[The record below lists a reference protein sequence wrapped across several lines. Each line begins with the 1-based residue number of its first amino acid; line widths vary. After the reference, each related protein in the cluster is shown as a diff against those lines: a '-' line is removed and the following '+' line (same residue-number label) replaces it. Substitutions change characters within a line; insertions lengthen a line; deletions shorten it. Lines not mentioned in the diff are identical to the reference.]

1 MVEIKVGASEAHAII
16 AARFESFP
24 AMSAPAP
31 RKILV
36 TNALPYA
43 NGPLHLGHMVG
54 YIQADIWVR
63 FQRLRGNEVTYVC
76 ADDAHGTPIMLAA
89 EKAGVAPEAFIAG
102 MQASHSADF
111 AAFGVAFDHYHSTH
125 SEENR
130 RLSESIYGKL
140 KANGYIASRSIEQA
154 YDPVKEM
161 FLPDRYIKGECP
173 KCGTAD
179 QYGDNCESC
188 GATYGPTDLKNPRS
202 VVSGA
207 TPVLKESEHYF
218 FQLTKLQREVETWL
232 EGAKV
237 HASVKAKLR
246 EWLGD
251 ASGGGL
257 KDWDI
262 SRDAPY
268 FGFEIPGAPGKYF
281 YVWLDAPIGYFASL
295 AALLGNDEAKLASF
309 IGADSTAEMWHFIG
323 KDIVNFHGLFWP
335 AMLKGA
341 GHRQPTG
348 LSVNGYLTVNGAK
361 MSKSRGTFIKARTFL
376 DAGLNPEYL
385 RYYFAAKLS
394 DGVDD
399 LDLNLDDFVAR
410 VNSDIVGK
418 YVNIASRCAP
428 FLHKYFCGSLAA
440 SLSPAVADTLNG
452 YFGAKVDAVLAA
464 YDRRD
469 YAEALRQTMAMADA
483 ANQWIQDI
491 EPWSLAK
498 LIEQDSLGPIKTK
511 TGREVTFASSLE
523 VRGTLHETTTAFVE
537 IFRLL
542 SLLLAP
548 VLPSLT
554 SNALRFLGDG
564 ASRDPATSCL
574 GYTVQA
580 FEPLAT
586 RIDPA
591 AIKAMIVASTDSL
604 APTDAPK
611 PAKAAKPAPA
621 AAPAAAVDDTA
632 HASVEDFAKIDL
644 RIARIESAES
654 VEGAD
659 KLLRLSLDLGTLGK
673 RQVFAGIKSAYP
685 PEKLVGR
692 LTVMVANL
700 APRKMRFGLSEGMV
714 LAASGDE
721 GGPFLLAPDDG
732 AQPGMKVK

>member
-1 MVEIKVGASEAHAII
+1 
-16 AARFESFP
+16 
-24 AMSAPAP
+24 MS
-31 RKILV
+31 RRILV

-63 FQRLRGNEVTYVC
+63 FQRMCGAQVTYVC

-89 EKAGVAPEAFIAG
+89 EKAGVSPEAFIAG
-102 MQASHSADF
+102 MQASHAADF
-111 AAFGVAFDHYHSTH
+111 AAFGVVFDHYHSTH
-125 SEENR
+125 SDENR
-130 RLSESIYGKL
+130 RLSESIYSKL
-140 KANGYIASRSIEQA
+140 KNAGYIASRSIEQA
-154 YDPVKEM
+154 FDPVKQM

-179 QYGDNCESC
+179 QYGDNCENC
-188 GATYGPTDLKNPRS
+188 GATYGPTDLKNPKS

-207 TPVLKESEHYF
+207 TPVLKDSEHYF
-218 FQLTKLQREVETWL
+218 FELSKLQAEVEQWL
-232 EGAKV
+232 AAADV
-237 HASVKAKLR
+237 HSSVKSKLK
-246 EWLGD
+246 EWLD
-251 ASGGGL
+251 GGL
-257 KDWDI
+257 RDWDI

-295 AALLGNDEAKLASF
+295 SALLGNDEAKLAEF
-309 IGADSTAEMWHFIG
+309 FGADSTAEMWHFIG
-323 KDIVNFHGLFWP
+323 KDIINFHGLFWP

-361 MSKSRGTFIKARTFL
+361 MSKSRGTFIKARTYL

-428 FLHKYFCGSLAA
+428 FLNKYFAGQLSAT
-440 SLSPAVADTLNG
+440 LSPAMADTLAG
-452 YFGAKVDAVLAA
+452 YFGAKPAAVFAA
-464 YDRRD
+464 YARRD
-469 YAEALRQTMAMADA
+469 YAEALRQTMALADA

-498 LIEQDSLGPIKTK
+498 LIEQGSLGPFRTK
-511 TGREVTFASSLE
+511 TGREVAFASTDE
-523 VRGTLHETTTAFVE
+523 VRAALHEATTAFIE

-542 SLLLAP
+542 TVLLTP
-548 VLPSLT
+548 VLPNLAAS
-554 SNALRFLGDG
+554 AARFLGDTAG
-564 ASRDPATSCL
+564 RDTAAPQL
-574 GYTVQA
+574 GYTVRA

-591 AIKAMIVASTDSL
+591 QIKAMIAASTESL
-604 APTDAPK
+604 APTEAPKAK
-611 PAKAAKPAPA
+611 PAKAASAPA
-621 AAPAAAVDDTA
+621 SAAPTAAGDGQ
-632 HASVEDFAKIDL
+632 ASIEDFGRIDL
-644 RIARIESAES
+644 RIARIEQAEG

-659 KLLRLSLDLGTLGK
+659 KLLRLQLDLGPFGK

-685 PEKLVGR
+685 PDKLVGR

-714 LAASGDE
+714 LAASNDE